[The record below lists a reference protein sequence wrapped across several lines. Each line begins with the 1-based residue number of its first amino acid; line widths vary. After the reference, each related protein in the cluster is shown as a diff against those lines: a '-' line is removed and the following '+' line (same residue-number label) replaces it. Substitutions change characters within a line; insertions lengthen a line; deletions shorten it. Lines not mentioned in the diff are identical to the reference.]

1 MAGDFTKFLRMRG
14 DSWVSTDFVQSLES
28 ASPEQTET
36 FKAQTAADVAAT
48 KVWLDETAKE

>member
-1 MAGDFTKFLRMRG
+1 LGLEFL
-14 DSWVSTDFVQSLES
+14 LES
-28 ASPEQTET
+28 ASPEQTKT